1 MTLESKV
8 RTGDVLRISATGGV
22 TGGHLY
28 PNLAVLEEL
37 AKRVRTDVI
46 YFCVSGKLEERILPV
61 LHPEYKRVSLRVQGL
76 VRPVYH
82 PVNVARLFRILLN
95 ESAIR
100 ATLKSF
106 KPDFTYVS
114 GGYVSYPVA
123 LASRR
128 LGVPV
133 FVQEQN
139 TIPGKSNVAI
149 SRFAERIF
157 VAFEESVVYFP
168 SEVKNRIVVTG
179 NPVWAREGK
188 LELPHPTVLIIGGSG
203 GSEFLNTL
211 ALELAK
217 RMPDV
222 NFILSTGG
230 KELHSADVPRNL
242 EIKRYIENMYAYWR
256 SVDCAIT
263 RAGATTISELIHF
276 SVPAIVIPWEGA
288 TEGHQVLNGKIFEKT
303 GLGKMIR
310 ESEASIDI
318 IDQELRSLISKGRSF
333 TEKENPA
340 KKIADEI
347 LRVISR

>member
-1 MTLESKV
+1 MILEGNIWFDS
-8 RTGDVLRISATGGV
+8 VLRISAAGGV

-37 AKRVRTDVI
+37 ARRGQTDVM
-46 YFCVSGKLEERILPV
+46 YFCVSGKLEEKILPV
-61 LHPEYKRVSLRVQGL
+61 LHPEYKRVSLKVQGL
-76 VRPVYH
+76 ARPIYH
-82 PVNVARLFRILLN
+82 PVNVTRILRILLN
-95 ESAIR
+95 ESRIR

-106 KPDFTYVS
+106 KPAFTYVS

-123 LASRR
+123 LASKR
-128 LGVPV
+128 LGIPV

-157 VAFEESVVYFP
+157 VAFEESVAYFP

-179 NPVWAREGK
+179 NPVWSREGK
-188 LELPHPTVLIIGGSG
+188 VELPHPTVLIIGGSG
-203 GSEFLNTL
+203 GSSFMNTL

-230 KELHSADVPRNL
+230 KKLDRMDIPENL
-242 EIKRYIENMYAYWR
+242 EIKSYIENMFAYWR

-276 SVPAIVIPWEGA
+276 NVPAIVIPWEGA
-288 TEGHQVLNGKIFEKT
+288 TEGHQVVNGEIFEKT

-310 ESEASIDI
+310 ESEVSADTVE
-318 IDQELRSLISKGRSF
+318 QEIRRLISKGRNFS
-333 TEKENPA
+333 ESENPA

-347 LRVISR
+347 LAIISR